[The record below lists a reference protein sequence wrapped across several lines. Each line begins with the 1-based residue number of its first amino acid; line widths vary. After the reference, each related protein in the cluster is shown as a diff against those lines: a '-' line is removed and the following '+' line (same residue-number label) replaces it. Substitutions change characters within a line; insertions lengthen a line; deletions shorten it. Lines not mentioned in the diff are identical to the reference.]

1 MYKSSGWASYGA
13 GTSAGRVCYHSLFQV
28 LKLGGRRKRYVSRKN
43 SARAGVG
50 GSVRAKERCS
60 ILLVLRAIFV

>member
-13 GTSAGRVCYHSLFQV
+13 GTSADRVCNHSLFQV
-28 LKLGGRRKRYVSRKN
+28 FKLRGRRKRYVSRKN
-43 SARAGVG
+43 SAGAGG
-50 GSVRAKERCS
+50 RGSVRAKERCS